1 MKVCLIFFY
10 TSFFVF
16 FKLDYAYAYLDPG
29 SGSIILQLII
39 GFLAAVG
46 AFFNKIKIFIYKLL
60 GIQKK
65 NSKDKKS

>member
-1 MKVCLIFFY
+1 
-10 TSFFVF
+10 
-16 FKLDYAYAYLDPG
+16 AYLDPG

>member
-1 MKVCLIFFY
+1 MKICLILFF

-16 FKLDYAYAYLDPG
+16 FKLEYAYAYLDPG
-29 SGSIILQLII
+29 SGSIILQILI

-60 GIQKK
+60 RIQKK
-65 NSKDKKS
+65 NTKDKNS